1 MNIKTVMCHMD
12 NEANL
17 GIAVTVENEQSSRKL
32 VLMVGNLQIL
42 SETEMKQKD
51 STAVP
56 NMSIEG
62 VPGQSS

>member
-1 MNIKTVMCHMD
+1 MCHMD

-17 GIAVTVENEQSSRKL
+17 GIAVTVENEQSTRKL

-42 SETEMKQKD
+42 SGTEMKQKD

>member
-1 MNIKTVMCHMD
+1 MCHMD

-17 GIAVTVENEQSSRKL
+17 GIAVTVENEQSSRKS

-42 SETEMKQKD
+42 SETGMKQKD

>member
-1 MNIKTVMCHMD
+1 MCHMD

>member
-1 MNIKTVMCHMD
+1 MCHMD

-17 GIAVTVENEQSSRKL
+17 GIAVTVENEQSSRKS

-42 SETEMKQKD
+42 SETGMKQKG

>member
-1 MNIKTVMCHMD
+1 MCHMD

-17 GIAVTVENEQSSRKL
+17 GIAVTVENEQSTRKL

-56 NMSIEG
+56 NMSIKG

>member
-1 MNIKTVMCHMD
+1 MCHMD
-12 NEANL
+12 NEVNL
-17 GIAVTVENEQSSRKL
+17 GIAVTVENEQSSRKS

-42 SETEMKQKD
+42 SETGMKQKD

>member
-1 MNIKTVMCHMD
+1 MCRMD

-17 GIAVTVENEQSSRKL
+17 GIAVTVENEQSSRKS

-42 SETEMKQKD
+42 SETGMKQKD

>member
-1 MNIKTVMCHMD
+1 MCHMD

-42 SETEMKQKD
+42 SETGMKQKD

>member
-1 MNIKTVMCHMD
+1 MCHMD

-17 GIAVTVENEQSSRKL
+17 GIAVTVENEQSTRKL